1 MYNISKSKGIK
12 LLENSALCFVNIK
25 WLILWTSL
33 DISIGTVMKNSEM
46 MKFVLD
52 HLKNK
57 IKNV

>member
-12 LLENSALCFVNIK
+12 LLKNSALCFVNIK

-46 MKFVLD
+46 MKFVPD